1 MYDLISGIIDHSW
14 ATGDSMQQ
22 YIMYVC
28 CVMIPLLTVVF
39 VDAVRSVFRGFMG
52 RRK

>member
-1 MYDLISGIIDHSW
+1 MYDLIADIIDHNW
-14 ATGDSMQQ
+14 VTNDSTQQ

-28 CVMIPLLTVVF
+28 TVMIPLLTVVF